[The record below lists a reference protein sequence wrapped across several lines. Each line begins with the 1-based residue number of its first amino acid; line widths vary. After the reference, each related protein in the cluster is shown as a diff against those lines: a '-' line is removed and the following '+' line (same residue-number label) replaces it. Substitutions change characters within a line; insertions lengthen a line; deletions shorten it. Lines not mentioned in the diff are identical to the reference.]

1 MSIDHVAIT
10 TKDLAATH
18 RFYTEAIGFTL
29 VRVEVLDTPTGGWMR
44 HAFYDT
50 GDGTTLAVFDFHDDT
65 MGPFTTALSS
75 GLGLPVWANHLAFGA
90 GDLDAL
96 EQRRL
101 RLLDHGV
108 GCVVM
113 DHDSAIALYVD
124 DPNGIMIEFSS
135 MLRPLRRRP
144 RTPPR
149 RSSTLPAHRSAPP
162 CPRSSCSIPPG
173 PASPPRRSWTP
184 PGDGSPG
191 NRRGCAEARRPPTP
205 AGYDAGAPRPSS
217 ASATASGRLTMQ
229 SWPAWTSARHAPGSR
244 AAKPS
249 QRAGGKVRS
258 SVATT

>member
-18 RFYTEAIGFTL
+18 RFYTEAIGFAL

-135 MLRPLRRRP
+135 MLRPLAAQAPDTAEALIHAPSPPVSAPLPAVELFDPAGPRQPTSAIVDAARRR
-144 RTPPR
+144 
-149 RSSTLPAHRSAPP
+149 L
-162 CPRSSCSIPPG
+162 
-173 PASPPRRSWTP
+173 
-184 PGDGSPG
+184 
-191 NRRGCAEARRPPTP
+191 AREP
-205 AGYDAGAPRPSS
+205 AG
-217 ASATASGRLTMQ
+217 
-229 SWPAWTSARHAPGSR
+229 
-244 AAKPS
+244 
-249 QRAGGKVRS
+249 VR
-258 SVATT
+258 